1 MWHEQNL
8 SKTWNEYTCCL
19 RMILYD
25 VFSVSEE
32 TGGAGDRGRRWWLAK
47 YCGRV
52 VSGWP
57 RESSNQLTGCRFR
70 ARATEKNTRNSVSIK
85 QCKLLAVISTTKFFL
100 LIFTRNFALLLEKFE
115 FVLCLVVSKPFFVQC
130 NLDHQFCRRSP
141 HQTPCARVAHKDST
155 FALHRLEW
163 GCGTRH
169 HTPGLPPCSGPL
181 LFTVCRHLSFS
192 RPLFHFLSE
201 TPSGALP
208 CSWEAGVLD
217 HTFHSHLDHTLLTH
231 VNLPGWAVQ
240 LQVLFFVYEKEW
252 LLNSHF
258 FFIHP
263 ADSKSKTKVK
273 VVVSP
278 VPPNQCWKNHL
289 IINIVSGVQG
299 GGGRTCLVSQ
309 QFRLGLHWINA

>member
-1 MWHEQNL
+1 
-8 SKTWNEYTCCL
+8 
-19 RMILYD
+19 MILYD

-85 QCKLLAVISTTKFFL
+85 RCKLLAVISTTKVFL

-155 FALHRLEW
+155 FALHRLLSGAAARGTTLL
-163 GCGTRH
+163 GCH
-169 HTPGLPPCSGPL
+169 PALD
-181 LFTVCRHLSFS
+181 LSFS
-192 RPLFHFLSE
+192 LFVAILVLADLSFIFCQRPQAVHCPTRE
-201 TPSGALP
+201 KQEYWITPSTP
-208 CSWEAGVLD
+208 I
-217 HTFHSHLDHTLLTH
+217 LTTPS
-231 VNLPGWAVQ
+231 LY
-240 LQVLFFVYEKEW
+240 L
-252 LLNSHF
+252 
-258 FFIHP
+258 
-263 ADSKSKTKVK
+263 
-273 VVVSP
+273 
-278 VPPNQCWKNHL
+278 
-289 IINIVSGVQG
+289 
-299 GGGRTCLVSQ
+299 
-309 QFRLGLHWINA
+309 